1 MRFGNQV
8 PTPFHPGAANDTWLR
23 GHFMQRMSAVFLS
36 LITWRSSLLTKRCG
50 CPGQAARAVSCSG
63 HPRPAGACPRE
74 GSRPPLP
81 SPPAHIAQH
90 TGGSRSWGAI
100 TDPAVSA
107 GPDRASLDFA
117 GLRVIASDLVAAG
130 GVELP

>member
-8 PTPFHPGAANDTWLR
+8 PTPFYPGAANDTWLR
-23 GHFMQRMSAVFLS
+23 GHFMRRMGAVFLS
-36 LITWRSSLLTKRCG
+36 LFTWGSTLFTKRCG
-50 CPGQAARAVSCSG
+50 
-63 HPRPAGACPRE
+63 CPRE

-81 SPPAHIAQH
+81 SPPAHIAPH

-117 GLRVIASDLVAAG
+117 GLLVIGSDLVTAG